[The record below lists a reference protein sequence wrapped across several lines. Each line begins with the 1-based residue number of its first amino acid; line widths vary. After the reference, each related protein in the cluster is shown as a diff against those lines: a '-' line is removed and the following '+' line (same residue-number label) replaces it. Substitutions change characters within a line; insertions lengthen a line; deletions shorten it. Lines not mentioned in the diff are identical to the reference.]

1 MQSIV
6 SIARL
11 VAVVAAGVFGSQVVC
26 AMTPLADADLQ
37 AVRGAGMAYNLQNF
51 SFTGDVGLTYQ
62 GAPGQKIELNK
73 LTFSRSDDPA
83 ATFSDPYTFKLYS
96 RAGMADVVQWTAP
109 QNANGLLKWQFAT
122 DWKIT
127 TPDSVF
133 DGCSLIVRDFQ
144 NFGSRFEITTPS
156 AAGTQ
161 GMAWGSA
168 VRVSIGDVLI
178 RPRGRDDMS
187 NPDAPGATNQLRIQG
202 IHISSATDSNAP
214 WVLAD
219 VTAQPGILNAVT
231 ENGQSYLHLGIGWAT
246 NPDVETPAGKVVVDN
261 ITFRNNAPTYMD
273 PMTGAATN
281 TLNLGSSSI
290 GSMQIQ
296 YLDLKMHAGR

>member
-1 MQSIV
+1 MQHLASL
-6 SIARL
+6 ARL
-11 VAVVAAGVFGSQVVC
+11 TVLVASALGGQAIH

-37 AVRGAGMAYNLQNF
+37 AVRGAGIAYNLQNF
-51 SFTGDVGLTYQ
+51 SFTGDVGLTYE

-73 LTFSRSDDPA
+73 LTLSRSDDAA
-83 ATFSDPYTFKLYS
+83 ATFTDPYTIQLHQRTGLPDTIRFTEPL
-96 RAGMADVVQWTAP
+96 
-109 QNANGLLKWQFAT
+109 NANGLLKWQFAT

-127 TPDSVF
+127 TPTGTF
-133 DGCSLIVRDFQ
+133 DGGSLIVRDLQ
-144 NFGSRFEITTPS
+144 SYGGRFEITTPS
-156 AAGTQ
+156 VAGQ
-161 GMAWGSA
+161 AGVVWGSA
-168 VRVSIGDVLI
+168 VRVDIGDVLI
-178 RPRGRDDMS
+178 RPRGRDDIA
-187 NPDAPGATNQLRIQG
+187 NPDAPGATNQMRIQG
-202 IHISSATDSNAP
+202 IHISDAVDSNSP

-219 VTAQPGILNAVT
+219 VTAQPGIFNAVT

-246 NPDVETPAGKVVVDN
+246 NPDVETPAGKVVIDN
-261 ITFRNNAPTYMD
+261 ITFRNSAPTYMD